1 MELRAGKPSRV
12 VPRSFCRDE
21 RDALRHRR
29 ASRSYLLLMYA
40 LLAAGLLE
48 WVPVWLFVVCIPP
61 LYVRCALSAHEL
73 MHACKAA
80 QVSLLH
86 RLMMVL
92 ETPVCLGYREHRDIH
107 MRHHRDPGTE
117 RDPEFFQIRGGHVR
131 AALNAMISPE
141 RSLWLYLRERGASR
155 ALVAE
160 AMLRCAVFVA
170 VAAANPLVFLWYW
183 ITLRASV
190 GGAAYLFHHA
200 LHYRAGRYGTFPLRP
215 PRALERVLRLMLGRE
230 SVLILLEH
238 PAHHA
243 FQQVKASRLRD
254 VASGPR
260 AGGVPVAAVAS

>member
-1 MELRAGKPSRV
+1 MELRAAKPSRV

-21 RDALRHRR
+21 RDALRHMRT
-29 ASRSYLLLMYA
+29 SRSHLLLMYA
-40 LLAAGLLE
+40 LLAASLLG
-48 WVPVWLFVVCIPP
+48 WAPVWLLVVFVPP

-73 MHACKAA
+73 MHACKAT

-131 AALNAMISPE
+131 AALSAMVSPE
-141 RSLWLYLRERGASR
+141 WSLWRYLRERGASR
-155 ALVAE
+155 EFLAE
-160 AMLRCAVFVA
+160 AALRCAVFVA
-170 VAAANPLVFLWYW
+170 AAAANPLVFLWYW

-215 PRALERVLRLMLGRE
+215 SRPLERILRLVLGRE
-230 SVLILLEH
+230 CVLILLEH

-243 FQQVKASRLRD
+243 FQQVKASHLPD
-254 VASGPR
+254 VASG
-260 AGGVPVAAVAS
+260 ALASGVRIPALAS